1 MRCVALDRR
10 HGPSFMISA
19 ILRIRFLLA
28 ALAVLPLLA
37 GCSPAEPLN
46 LPLTFQKDIQ
56 LPKEAGAPAI
66 DLLTLDSGAGRLY
79 VPHGSVNTLEIIDV
93 KSATHI
99 GSVPNLPGIKAVA
112 LSSDPN
118 IVFTANGTDGS
129 VSVVD
134 VKLLKVVDNIKMGAS
149 ADAIDF
155 DPVSGL
161 ILVSL
166 DSKILG
172 VIDEKTRKE
181 AGKMTLPGKPELRA
195 IDKEGLVY
203 QAINDKDEVLLID
216 PVARSVV
223 KTYKGCDI
231 KSPTGL
237 AFDADQQRLFVADAI
252 PHTAN
257 VVSVVDVLVDRCLG
271 TVDVD
276 HSPDQVAFNPHLHH
290 LYVANAGSNNVT
302 VIDTV
307 TLKPVGVAGTGKQA
321 ATIAADPATD
331 TVWVAAARSGIIAKY
346 HDP

>member
-1 MRCVALDRR
+1 
-10 HGPSFMISA
+10 MIS
-19 ILRIRFLLA
+19 RIRRLRFLLPP
-28 ALAVLPLLA
+28 LAVVALLA
-37 GCSPAEPLN
+37 ACSPAEPLN

-56 LPKEAGAPAI
+56 LPKDTVGLPAI
-66 DLLTLDSGAGRLY
+66 DLLTLDSASGRLY
-79 VPHGSVNTLEIIDV
+79 VPHGSANTLEIIDV
-93 KSATHI
+93 KTAQVI
-99 GSVPNLPGIKAVA
+99 GTVPNLPGIKDTA

-118 IVFTANGTDGS
+118 IVFTANGNDGS

-134 VKLLKVVDNIKMGAS
+134 IKQLKVVDNIKMGTS
-149 ADAIDF
+149 ADAIDY

-166 DSKILG
+166 DSKVLG

-181 AGKMTLPGKPELRA
+181 TGKMTLPGKPELRA
-195 IDKEGLVY
+195 IDKQGLVY

-237 AFDADQQRLFVADAI
+237 ALDPDQQRLFVANSI
-252 PHTAN
+252 VHTAN

-271 TVDVD
+271 TVDAD
-276 HSPDQVAFNPHLHH
+276 HSPDQVAFNSHLHH

-321 ATIAADPATD
+321 ATIAADPLTD

>member
-1 MRCVALDRR
+1 
-10 HGPSFMISA
+10 MISA

-28 ALAVLPLLA
+28 PLAMLALLA

-66 DLLTLDSGAGRLY
+66 DLLTLDSGSGRLY
-79 VPHGSVNTLEIIDV
+79 VPHGSANTLEIIDV
-93 KSATHI
+93 KSAQVI
-99 GSVPNLPGIKAVA
+99 GTVPNLPGIKGTA

-118 IVFTANGTDGS
+118 IVFTANGNDGR
-129 VSVVD
+129 VSVAD
-134 VKLLKVVDNIKMGAS
+134 VKILKVVDNIKM
-149 ADAIDF
+149 
-155 DPVSGL
+155 
-161 ILVSL
+161 LV
-166 DSKILG
+166 

-181 AGKMTLPGKPELRA
+181 IGKMTLPGKPELRA
-195 IDKEGLVY
+195 IDKQGLVY

-216 PVARSVV
+216 PMAGTVV
-223 KTYKGCDI
+223 KAYKGCDTN
-231 KSPTGL
+231 SPTGL
-237 AFDADQQRLFVADAI
+237 ALDADQQRLFVADAI

-321 ATIAADPATD
+321 ATIAADPITD

>member
-1 MRCVALDRR
+1 
-10 HGPSFMISA
+10 MISP

-28 ALAVLPLLA
+28 LLAMLAILA

-56 LPKEAGAPAI
+56 LPKDAAGLPAI
-66 DLLTLDSGAGRLY
+66 DLLTLDSASGRLY
-79 VPHGSVNTLEIIDV
+79 VPHGSANTLEVIDV
-93 KSATHI
+93 KTGQVI
-99 GSVPNLPGIKAVA
+99 GSVANLPGIKDTA

-118 IVFTANGTDGS
+118 IVFTANGNDGS

-134 VKLLKVVDNIKMGAS
+134 VNQLKVVDNIKMGTS
-149 ADAIDF
+149 ADAIDY
-155 DPVSGL
+155 DPVSGV

-181 AGKMTLPGKPELRA
+181 TGTMTLPGKPELRA
-195 IDKEGLVY
+195 IDKQGLVY

-237 AFDADQQRLFVADAI
+237 ALDSDQQRLFVANAI

-271 TVDVD
+271 TIDVD
-276 HSPDQVAFNPHLHH
+276 HSPDQAAFNSHLHH

-307 TLKPVGVAGTGKQA
+307 ALKPIGVAGTGKQA
-321 ATIAADPATD
+321 ATIAADPVTD

>member
-1 MRCVALDRR
+1 VTLPAR
-10 HGPSFMISA
+10 GPSFIISA
-19 ILRIRFLLA
+19 ILRIRFLVTPLALVAVLA
-28 ALAVLPLLA
+28 A
-37 GCSPAEPLN
+37 CSAEPLN

-56 LPKEAGAPAI
+56 LPKETAGLPAV
-66 DLLTLDSGAGRLY
+66 DLLTLDSASGRLY
-79 VPHGSVNTLEIIDV
+79 VPHGSANTLEIIDV
-93 KSATHI
+93 KTAQVI
-99 GSVPNLPGIKAVA
+99 GSVPNLPGIKDTA

-118 IVFTANGTDGS
+118 IVFTANGNDGS

-134 VKLLKVVDNIKMGAS
+134 VKQLKVVDNIKMGTS
-149 ADAIDF
+149 ADAIDY

-181 AGKMTLPGKPELRA
+181 TGKMTLPGKPELRA
-195 IDKEGLVY
+195 IDKQGLVF

-237 AFDADQQRLFVADAI
+237 ALDPDQQRLFVANAI

-271 TVDVD
+271 TIDVD
-276 HSPDQVAFNPHLHH
+276 HSPDQAAFNSQLHH

-307 TLKPVGVAGTGKQA
+307 ALKPIGVAGTGKQA
-321 ATIAADPATD
+321 ATIAADPVTN

>member
-1 MRCVALDRR
+1 
-10 HGPSFMISA
+10 MISA

-28 ALAVLPLLA
+28 PLAMLA
-37 GCSPAEPLN
+37 MLAACSAEPLN
-46 LPLTFQKDIQ
+46 VPLTFQKNIQ
-56 LPKEAGAPAI
+56 LPKDVGSPAI

-79 VPHGSVNTLEIIDV
+79 VPHGSANTLEIIDV
-93 KSATHI
+93 KSAKII
-99 GSVPNLPGIKAVA
+99 GSVPNLPGIKGIA

-118 IVFTANGTDGS
+118 VVFTANGSDGS

-134 VKLLKVVDNIKMGAS
+134 VKLLKVLDNIKMGTS
-149 ADAIDF
+149 ADAIDY
-155 DPVSGL
+155 DPVYGL
-161 ILVSL
+161 VLVSL

-181 AGKMTLPGKPELRA
+181 TGKMPLPGKPELRA
-195 IDKEGLVY
+195 IDKQGQVF

-231 KSPTGL
+231 KSPTGV
-237 AFDADQQRLFVADAI
+237 AFDPDQQRLFVANAI
-252 PHTAN
+252 PRTAN
-257 VVSVVDVLVDRCLG
+257 EVSVIDVLVDRCLG
-271 TVDVD
+271 TIDVD
-276 HSPDQVAFNPHLHH
+276 HSPDQVAFNSHLHH
-290 LYVANAGSNNVT
+290 VYVANAGSNNVT

-307 TLKPVGVAGTGKQA
+307 NLKPVGVVGTGKQA
-321 ATIAADPATD
+321 ATIAADSITD